1 MKGFYNWCKTY
12 ISIPG
17 VVVIAAIVYMVFF
30 QENSMSKIYTYDR
43 AIDSLR
49 AEIKVQNDTMRFYQE
64 LNHRMDNR
72 DPEIIEQIVREHHNM
87 TRVNEDVY
95 IVD

>member
-1 MKGFYNWCKTY
+1 
-12 ISIPG
+12 
-17 VVVIAAIVYMVFF
+17 
-30 QENSMSKIYTYDR
+30 
-43 AIDSLR
+43 
-49 AEIKVQNDTMRFYQE
+49 MRFYQE

-87 TRVNEDVY
+87 NRVNEDVY